1 MTLGLVIAGIIIVSV
16 VVILM
21 RRVDRSDS
29 SMDTFRRRIDALSPE
44 ARQTVLR
51 HRTTT
56 DDDEA
61 KGRVT
66 DDGA

>member
-1 MTLGLVIAGIIIVSV
+1 MTVGLIIAGIIIVV
-16 VVILM
+16 IALILM
-21 RRVDRSDS
+21 RRMGRTDS

-51 HRTTT
+51 HRTSNNDTT
-56 DDDEA
+56 D
-61 KGRVT
+61 GTVS

>member
-1 MTLGLVIAGIIIVSV
+1 MTVGLIIAGIIIVV
-16 VVILM
+16 IALILM
-21 RRVDRSDS
+21 RRMGRTDS

-51 HRTTT
+51 HRTSSDDTT
-56 DDDEA
+56 D
-61 KGRVT
+61 GTVS

>member
-1 MTLGLVIAGIIIVSV
+1 MTVGLIIAGIIIVV
-16 VVILM
+16 IALILM
-21 RRVDRSDS
+21 RRMGRTDS

-51 HRTTT
+51 HRTNADDTT
-56 DDDEA
+56 D
-61 KGRVT
+61 GTVN